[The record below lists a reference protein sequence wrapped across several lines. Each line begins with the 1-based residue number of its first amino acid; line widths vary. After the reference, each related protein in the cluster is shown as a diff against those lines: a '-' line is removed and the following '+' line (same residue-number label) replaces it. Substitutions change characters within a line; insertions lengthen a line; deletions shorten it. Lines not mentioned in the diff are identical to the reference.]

1 MDFMKS
7 IIVAYD
13 KNYGI
18 GAGNDLLWGRSMPG
32 DLKHF
37 KDITSGHTVIMGYNT
52 YKSIGR
58 PLPDRRNIIIS
69 DRPENI
75 DGFEVVD
82 SLGSAYE
89 LVADDREVFVIGGGK
104 VYSTALPTADRI
116 YATEVNTLF
125 ENAEIFFPTIDKDT
139 WQEVSREKHF
149 ADDLNSYDYDFVIYE
164 RNNLN

>member
-37 KDITSGHTVIMGYNT
+37 KDITSGNVVIMGYNT

-58 PLPDRRNIIIS
+58 PLPDRQNIIIS

-82 SLGSAYE
+82 SLESAYE

-104 VYSTALPTADRI
+104 VYSTALPTVDRI
-116 YATEVNTLF
+116 YATEVNTFF

-149 ADDLNSYDYDFVIYE
+149 ADDLNSYDYNFVIYE